1 MSRAASQAAP
11 HATPGVE
18 PSQRR
23 AAASLFAD
31 ASEIDVS
38 AFATVCEQPVE
49 MADYP
54 LAHEVADRVLIYQA
68 QTLRNAM
75 GQDRQEV
82 MSELHRLFRDGPG
95 VMVVRGA
102 YPDAQVV
109 DRHSEVFRQ
118 IITQEAATAVRA
130 DHFAK
135 AGANQRIWNSL
146 QKAAEHDPDS
156 FVEYY
161 ANPLLEVIAEAWLG
175 PYFQTTA
182 QVNVVTPGGQ
192 AQQPHRDYHLGFQS
206 DEVAARFALP
216 LHRLS
221 QHLTLQGAVAHTD
234 MPLETGPTLL
244 LPFSQRY
251 ELGYLAWRDQ
261 GFIDY
266 FASHAIQLALNKG
279 DLLFFNPA
287 LFHAAGTNRTTDQ
300 FRMAN
305 LLQISSAFGKPM
317 ETVNRERMM
326 LALYPP
332 LLRRMEQGQIDEQG
346 MQAVIAMS
354 ADGYSFPTN
363 LDTDPPLHG
372 MAPQTGQQL
381 LKQALDERW
390 EVGRLSDA
398 VEAMRVKRLA

>member
-1 MSRAASQAAP
+1 M
-11 HATPGVE
+11 
-18 PSQRR
+18 
-23 AAASLFAD
+23 SLFATARD
-31 ASEIDVS
+31 IDVQ
-38 AFATVCEQPVE
+38 AFAALCEQPVNAAE
-49 MADYP
+49 YPHAREVVSRVVIYDAD
-54 LAHEVADRVLIYQA
+54 A
-68 QTLRNAM
+68 LRSTALH
-75 GQDRQEV
+75 DRQGLL
-82 MSELHRLFRDGPG
+82 SELHHLFSKGPG
-95 VMVVRGA
+95 VMVVRNA
-102 YPDAQVV
+102 FPDLAVV

-118 IITQEAATAVRA
+118 IIMDEAARVVRA

-146 QKAAEHDPDS
+146 QKAAEHSPDS
-156 FVEYY
+156 FIEYY
-161 ANPLLEVIAEAWLG
+161 ANPLLGLIAESWLG
-175 PYFQTTA
+175 PYFQATA

-206 DEVAARFALP
+206 DEVAARFPLP
-216 LHRLS
+216 MHRLS

-244 LPFSQRY
+244 LPFSQQY
-251 ELGYLAWRDQ
+251 ELGYLAWRDRA
-261 GFIDY
+261 FIDY
-266 FASHAIQLALNKG
+266 FAGHAIQLPLNKG

-287 LFHAAGTNRTTDQ
+287 LFHAAGTNHTTDQ

-326 LALYPP
+326 LALYP
-332 LLRRMEQGQIDEQG
+332 LMLKRVEQGELDEEG

-381 LKQALDERW
+381 VELALQERW
-390 EVGRLSDA
+390 AVKRFVEA
-398 VEAMRVKRLA
+398 VEVMRVKRLP

>member
-1 MSRAASQAAP
+1 M
-11 HATPGVE
+11 
-18 PSQRR
+18 
-23 AAASLFAD
+23 SLFASAAD
-31 ASEIDVS
+31 IDVE
-38 AFATVCEQPVE
+38 AFAAVCEQQVNL
-49 MADYP
+49 ADYP
-54 LAHEVADRVLIYQA
+54 HAHEVVSKVVIYQA
-68 QTLRNAM
+68 DRLRSAM
-75 GQDRQEV
+75 QRDRTALLA
-82 MSELHRLFRDGPG
+82 ELHRLFRDGSG
-95 VMVVRGA
+95 VMVVRNT
-102 YPDAQVV
+102 YPDTAVI

-118 IITQEAATAVRA
+118 IIADESASVVRA

-146 QKAAEHDPDS
+146 QKAAEHSPDS
-156 FVEYY
+156 FIEYY
-161 ANPLLEVIAEAWLG
+161 ANPLLGLISEAWLG
-175 PYFQTTA
+175 PYFQATA

-206 DEVAARFALP
+206 DEVAARFPLP
-216 LHRLS
+216 IHRLS
-221 QHLTLQGAVAHTD
+221 QNLTLQGAVAHTD

-244 LPFSQRY
+244 LPFSQQY

-261 GFIDY
+261 RFIDY
-266 FASHAIQLALNKG
+266 FASHAIQLPLNKG

-317 ETVNRERMM
+317 ETVNREKMV
-326 LALYPP
+326 LALYPS
-332 LLRRMEQGQIDEQG
+332 LLKRVEQGELDEEG

-381 LKQALDERW
+381 LELALRERW
-390 EVGRLSDA
+390 DDARFAEA
-398 VEAMRVKRLA
+398 VEGMRRKRLA